1 MRERIVRLLRA
12 VCVGVLGLTV
22 GCGVSIPADPDDTL
36 ARVTGATLRVGVSPN
51 PPWTELGEPEPR
63 GSEVD
68 LVKSFAQ
75 TLDAEVEWV
84 VGGEETLIA
93 ALEHGEL
100 HLVVGGL
107 TAETPWI
114 EQVAITKPYAET
126 RDARGERQKLV
137 MAAPPGE
144 NAYLL
149 TLERFLLS
157 QDLR

>member
-1 MRERIVRLLRA
+1 MHGWIVRLLQA
-12 VCVGVLGLTV
+12 VCIGALALTV

-36 ARVTGATLRVGVSPN
+36 ARVTGSKIRVGVSPN
-51 PPWTELGEPEPR
+51 PPWTELGEDAPH
-63 GSEVD
+63 GTEVD
-68 LVKSFAQ
+68 LVNAFAQ

-84 VGGEETLIA
+84 VGGEETMIA

-100 HLVVGGL
+100 HLVIGGL
-107 TAETPWI
+107 TAETPWV

-126 RDARGERQKLV
+126 RDAQGERQELV

-149 TLERFLLS
+149 TLEKFLLS